1 MELAPF
7 HIDVITVQPGGIQ
20 SDFGKT
26 ADRVVSEVLG
36 PASPY
41 RPVEAAVRKR
51 AQMSQKNATPAL
63 ELANAVIENLTK
75 AKPKPILRTGNMS
88 FVLPLVEKWMPTS
101 LKDRLLMKMFGLTE
115 LAKAARKKGKP

>member
-7 HIDVITVQPGGIQ
+7 RIDVITVQPGGIR

-36 PASPY
+36 KASPY
-41 RPVEAAVRKR
+41 RPLEAAIRKR
-51 AQMSQKNATPAL
+51 AQMSQKNATPAR
-63 ELANAVIENLTK
+63 ELAVAVVENSTK
-75 AKPKPILRTGNMS
+75 TKPKPVLRVGNMS
-88 FVLPLVEKWMPTS
+88 FVLPLVEKWLPTS

-115 LAKAARKKGKP
+115 LVKAARKKG